1 MEVANSISTLCTR
14 MSPDIQRLSVSLV
27 HGLAQ
32 ESPAEATGR
41 SCRGARK
48 VLGCD
53 VFTLRTKH
61 GSDIVAAYVPTRRHS
76 DPTLLFS
83 HGNAV
88 DLGQMLPFY
97 K

>member
-1 MEVANSISTLCTR
+1 MFHVFR
-14 MSPDIQRLSVSLV
+14 Q
-27 HGLAQ
+27 
-32 ESPAEATGR
+32 
-41 SCRGARK
+41 ARK

-61 GSDIVAAYVPTRRHS
+61 GSDIVAAYIPTRTHS
-76 DPTLLFS
+76 DPTLLYS

-97 K
+97 KYILHFVPDQFQVAAW

>member
-1 MEVANSISTLCTR
+1 MSNVSGLLVAAT
-14 MSPDIQRLSVSLV
+14 PLV
-27 HGLAQ
+27 G
-32 ESPAEATGR
+32 
-41 SCRGARK
+41 CRQARK

-61 GSDIVAAYVPTRRHS
+61 GSDIVAAYIPTRRHS
-76 DPTLLFS
+76 DPTLLYS